1 MARIYQTRQLFDPS
15 LANYMEQVIQNR
27 VANET
32 NRNKNILSSTRNM
45 LSSIGE
51 TIDEAANNYYE
62 RKARQ
67 EMVKNINHPDAN
79 VNAALNAWANNP
91 KNSLDIPKILIDSYN
106 LEQQRQMHD
115 AIRQSE
121 DKTRAQE
128 TYGIV
133 EPQYRM
139 AKANLQNEL
148 DKQNGKINL
157 VDPQLIQDYEIAAN
171 KLNALNRRL
180 GFDEVPLYLTKRPE
194 NNIPQ
199 EVPKPQVTLTP
210 GASNNMNIIE
220 NNERQVAELEASAR
234 DPELENTQ
242 TVQTVQTVPTNTI
255 ANMKQEDIYNRVNEI
270 LKNPTPET
278 EKEFD
283 ELLKFVTNESDKQN
297 FISQMTLKKQEKL
310 FSRLDTLLDKKNE
323 WTDAALAESNDIA
336 KQISD
341 ETTRKNYETKIQT
354 RGKTKER
361 KAKEW
366 AKLKQDMKKFILDA
380 RANGIHISGDFGDYN
395 NFIPKAYRKY
405 IKIYPAYGG
414 WKIEPIGDWMEE

>member
-32 NRNKNILSSTRNM
+32 NRNKNLLSSTRNM
-45 LSSIGE
+45 LSSVGE

-148 DKQNGKINL
+148 AKQNNNINL
-157 VDPQLIQDYEIAAN
+157 VDPQLIQDYEIATN

-180 GFDEVPLYLTKRPE
+180 GFDEVPLYLTKRQV

-210 GASNNMNIIE
+210 GARNNMNIIE
-220 NNERQVAELEASAR
+220 NNERLVAELEDSAR
-234 DPELENTQ
+234 DPEIENTQ
-242 TVQTVQTVPTNTI
+242 TVQQGSTNTI

-278 EKEFD
+278 EQEFG

-297 FISQMTLKKQEKL
+297 FISQMALKKQEKL

-323 WTDAALAESNDIA
+323 WTDAALGESNDIT

-366 AKLKQDMKKFILDA
+366 AKLKQEMKKFILDN
-380 RANGIHISGDFGDYN
+380 RAKGIHISSDVEDYN
-395 NFIPKAYRKY
+395 SFIPKAYRKY

>member
-1 MARIYQTRQLFDPS
+1 MARIYQTRQLLDPQLLTNMNS
-15 LANYMEQVIQNR
+15 VAQQRY
-27 VANET
+27 ANEVARRKPIMDSLNT
-32 NRNKNILSSTRNM
+32 MFSSV
-45 LSSIGE
+45 GK
-51 TIDEAANNYYE
+51 TIDEAANDYYE

-67 EMVKNINHPDAN
+67 EMVKNLNHPDAN

-91 KNSLDIPKILIDSYN
+91 KNSLDIPKILMDSYN
-106 LEQQRQMHD
+106 LDQQRKMHD

-148 DKQNGKINL
+148 AKQNGNINL
-157 VDPQLIQDYEIAAN
+157 VDPQIIQDYEIATN

-180 GFDEVPLYLTKRPE
+180 GFDEVPMYHSQR
-194 NNIPQ
+194 Q
-199 EVPKPQVTLTP
+199 ETTISQVAPKSQVTLTP
-210 GASNNMNIIE
+210 GARNNMNIIE
-220 NNERQVAELEASAR
+220 NNERQIAELEAGAR

-242 TVQTVQTVPTNTI
+242 PVQTVPTNPI

-278 EKEFD
+278 EQEFG
-283 ELLKFVTNESDKQN
+283 ELLNFVTNEADKQN
-297 FISQMTLKKQEKL
+297 FITQMELKKQEPL
-310 FSRLDTLLDKKNE
+310 FSRLNTLLDNKND
-323 WTDAALAESNDIA
+323 WTDAALAEANDIA

-361 KAKEW
+361 RAREW
-366 AKLKQDMKKFILDA
+366 AKQKQDMKKFILDA
-380 RANGIHISGDFGDYN
+380 RANGIHISDDYGDYT

>member
-27 VANET
+27 VANEA
-32 NRNKNILSSTRNM
+32 NRNKNLLSSTRNM
-45 LSSIGE
+45 LSSVGE

-121 DKTRAQE
+121 DKTRAHE

-139 AKANLQNEL
+139 AKAKLQNEL
-148 DKQNGKINL
+148 AKQNNKIEL
-157 VDPQLIQDYEIAAN
+157 VDPQLIQDYEIATN
-171 KLNALNRRL
+171 KLNALNRIL
-180 GFDEVPLYLTKRPE
+180 GFEEVPLYLTKRQE

-210 GASNNMNIIE
+210 GARNNMNIVE
-220 NNERQVAELEASAR
+220 NNERQVAELEASAK

-242 TVQTVQTVPTNTI
+242 PIQTVQTVPTNPI

-283 ELLKFVTNESDKQN
+283 ELLKYVSNESDKQN

-366 AKLKQDMKKFILDA
+366 AKQKQDMKKFILDA
-380 RANGIHISGDFGDYN
+380 RANGIHISGDIENYN

>member
-1 MARIYQTRQLFDPS
+1 MARIYQTRQLLDPQ
-15 LANYMEQVIQNR
+15 LLTNMNNVAQQRY
-27 VANET
+27 ANEVARRKPIMDSL
-32 NRNKNILSSTRNM
+32 NSMFSSVGN
-45 LSSIGE
+45 
-51 TIDEAANNYYE
+51 TIDEAANDYFE

-67 EMVKNINHPDAN
+67 EMVKNLNHPDDN

-106 LEQQRQMHD
+106 LDQQRKMHD

-139 AKANLQNEL
+139 AKATLQNEL
-148 DKQNGKINL
+148 SKQNGNMNL
-157 VDPQLIQDYEIAAN
+157 VDPQIIQDYEIATN

-180 GFDEVPLYLTKRPE
+180 GFDEVPMYPNQKQETS
-194 NNIPQ
+194 IPQ
-199 EVPKPQVTLTP
+199 VSLTP
-210 GASNNMNIIE
+210 GARNNMNIVA
-220 NNERQVAELEASAR
+220 NNERQLAELEASAS

-242 TVQTVQTVPTNTI
+242 PVQPITTNPI

-278 EKEFD
+278 EKEFG
-283 ELLKFVTNESDKQN
+283 ELLNYVSNEADKQN
-297 FISQMTLKKQEKL
+297 FITQMTLKKQEPL
-310 FSRLDTLLDKKNE
+310 FSRLNTLLDNKNE
-323 WTDAALAESNDIA
+323 WTDAALAEANDIA
-336 KQISD
+336 GQISD
-341 ETTRKNYETKIQT
+341 EITRKNYQTKIQG

-361 KAKEW
+361 KAREW
-366 AKLKQDMKKFILDA
+366 AKQKQDMKKFILDA
-380 RANGIHISGDFGDYN
+380 RANGIRITEDLGDYN

-414 WKIEPIGDWMEE
+414 WKIEPIGDWMED